1 MPSLVLSGV
10 IGLAGCTQATSSS
23 GTPEVAPAGDGAVPA
38 ATAAPSDTSRASE
51 RQVVRTGTLSL
62 RSPDLGATAEKLRQ
76 LAESMG
82 GYVASESTWAGE
94 GDAAATSRLVFS
106 VPSANLDRFMAE
118 AAKLGE
124 LVSRAVTARDV
135 TEQVVDVEAR
145 IGTLRE
151 SIARIRALM
160 SKAGSIT
167 EIARVEQE
175 LTQRQSEL
183 EALLAK
189 QKALKN
195 QVERAPVTVT
205 LLRPGQAEDPNPF
218 LIGLSQGWDALQN
231 SIAVLLT
238 LLGGV
243 LPFALVGGAVA
254 WPIVR
259 RLRRRAAAR
268 KAGSADS
275 DLRTSDATS
284 ASRPSSEP
292 AGRQPEQPHHES
304 GDQPEQDGTQPGSA

>member
-1 MPSLVLSGV
+1 MSTSRFRVWLPSLVLSGV
-10 IGLAGCTQATSSS
+10 IGLAGCTQATSSA
-23 GTPEVAPAGDGAVPA
+23 GAPEVAPAPAGDGAVPA
-38 ATAAPSDTSRASE
+38 ATAAPSEAGRASE
-51 RQVVRTGTLSL
+51 RQVVRTGALSL
-62 RSPDLGATAEKLRQ
+62 RSPDLAATAEKLRQ
-76 LAESMG
+76 LAESLG
-82 GYVASESTWAGE
+82 GYVASESTWAGGE
-94 GDAAATSRLVFS
+94 ATAGTSRIVFS
-106 VPSANLDRFMAE
+106 VPSTDLDRFMTE

-124 LVSRAVTARDV
+124 LTSRAVTARDV

-145 IGTLRE
+145 IRTLRE

-189 QKALKN
+189 QKALKS

-205 LLRPGQAEDPNPF
+205 LLRPGQAETPNPF
-218 LIGLSQGWDALQN
+218 LTGLSQGWEALQK

-238 LLGGV
+238 LIGGV

-259 RLRRRAAAR
+259 RLRSRAAAR
-268 KAGSADS
+268 KTPAT
-275 DLRTSDATS
+275 TSDGPVAEDT
-284 ASRPSSEP
+284 AAAGTEP
-292 AGRQPEQPHHES
+292 
-304 GDQPEQDGTQPGSA
+304 

>member
-1 MPSLVLSGV
+1 MSASRFKVWLPSLVLSGV
-10 IGLAGCTQATSSS
+10 IGLAGYTQATSSAGS
-23 GTPEVAPAGDGAVPA
+23 PEVAPAGDGAVPA

-62 RSPDLGATAEKLRQ
+62 RSPELDRDRRQAPPTGRDHGRLCGVGVDLDGWED
-76 LAESMG
+76 S
-82 GYVASESTWAGE
+82 
-94 GDAAATSRLVFS
+94 AATSRLVFS

-205 LLRPGQAEDPNPF
+205 LLRPGQAETPNPF
-218 LIGLSQGWDALQN
+218 LTGLSQGWDALQN

-254 WPIVR
+254 WPVVR
-259 RLRRRAAAR
+259 RVRRRAAR
-268 KAGSADS
+268 KAPA
-275 DLRTSDATS
+275 TKPDA
-284 ASRPSSEP
+284 P
-292 AGRQPEQPHHES
+292 AAEDAVAE
-304 GDQPEQDGTQPGSA
+304 GTEL